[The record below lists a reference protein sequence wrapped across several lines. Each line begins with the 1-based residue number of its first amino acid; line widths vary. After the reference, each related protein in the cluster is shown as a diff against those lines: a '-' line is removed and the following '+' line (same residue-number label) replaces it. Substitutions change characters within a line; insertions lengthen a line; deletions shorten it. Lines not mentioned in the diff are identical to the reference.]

1 MDRSEEIAE
10 FVEDSG
16 RHRERGANRESGL
29 SAGLD
34 LLRP

>member
-1 MDRSEEIAE
+1 MSRGEEIAE
-10 FVEDSG
+10 FIEDLG

-29 SAGLD
+29 SAGLV